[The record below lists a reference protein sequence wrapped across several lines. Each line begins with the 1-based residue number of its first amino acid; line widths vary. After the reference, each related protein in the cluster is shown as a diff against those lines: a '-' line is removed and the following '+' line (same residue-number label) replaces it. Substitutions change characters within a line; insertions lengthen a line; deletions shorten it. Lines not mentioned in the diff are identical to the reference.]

1 MAELLSIIIP
11 IYNEERIIS
20 TSLPKIFDLEINKEI
35 IIINDGSKD
44 KTESILKDLQKKY
57 SFNLINKETNSGK
70 GNSVKLGLEN
80 IQGDYFIVCDAD
92 TEYDPQ
98 DIVFLFD
105 EIKKIYQTDSD
116 KKIAIY
122 GSRFLNKKNFSLH
135 HFVNWTLT
143 ATTNSLFGGH
153 LTDMETCFKLIPK
166 EALKNIK
173 LKGGR
178 FEIEPEITAK
188 LIKNDYKIIEKPI
201 SYKPRGYSEGKKIK
215 ARDWLLAIG
224 TLFSEKLF
232 KR

>member
-11 IYNEERIIS
+11 VYNEERIIR

-35 IIINDGSKD
+35 IVVNDGSSD
-44 KTESILKDLQKKY
+44 KTESILKNLQKQY
-57 SFNLINKETNSGK
+57 AFNLINKENNSGK

-92 TEYDPQ
+92 LEYDPQ
-98 DIVFLFD
+98 DIIFLFG
-105 EIKKIYQTDSD
+105 EIEKIYQDNPN

-122 GSRFLNKKNFSLH
+122 GSRFLDKKDFSLH
-135 HFVNWTLT
+135 HFINWTLT

-166 EALKNIK
+166 KALLNIK
-173 LKGGR
+173 IDGKR

-188 LIKNDYKIIEKPI
+188 LIKSGYEIIEKPI
-201 SYKPRGYSEGKKIK
+201 KYKPRGYSEGKKIK
-215 ARDWLLAIG
+215 ARDWLLAIR
-224 TLFSEKLF
+224 TLLAEKLS
-232 KR
+232 RR